1 MNEDV
6 LRNFSRVLAV
16 QSVVVQQ
23 HFIHVLMLRAWGEE
37 AAAERIASIDAIDLH
52 DLLLAGRRRAV
63 PRRDG
68 PPSPSTKGTWRGRAT
83 GSRPTMVS
91 SRPGGRDG
99 RFPGSTIPAS
109 VSSGCFASTCGA
121 EAPVPLHRL
130 RSRPEPAGISA
141 GGWYRQ
147 TRTGS
152 RHSTESSGLARRRV
166 RATMPLNSSSRSV
179 RPSA

>member
-16 QSVVVQQ
+16 QSAVVQQ

-52 DLLLAGRRRAV
+52 DLLLAERCRAAARRAAV
-63 PRRDG
+63 AQHEKDLAG
-68 PPSPSTKGTWRGRAT
+68 ACN

-99 RFPGSTIPAS
+99 CFPGSTIPAS
-109 VSSGCFASTCGA
+109 VSSGFFASTCGA
-121 EAPVPLHRL
+121 EAPVPLHRR

-141 GGWYRQ
+141 SGWYRQ